1 MTAQKKKG
9 QSSTCCRDSGTMEWK
24 VENTEGEGSCKVCC
38 SNCKWKTSYFTAV
51 TPGLPYRKGLG
62 TQLVSC
68 SISDEHRY
76 MEAPNN
82 KFPPLPGGGDINT
95 ACQPFTK
102 FITTSCCHALS
113 SHPDLQPL
121 WESKTSLIPSKSGC
135 EFWFPD
141 PALYLQGTGPYLVI
155 GIGKSLHVDWH
166 LLPVLVF
173 VSWLICFSTL
183 HFLSSI

>member
-9 QSSTCCRDSGTMEWK
+9 QSSTCCRDRGTMEWK
-24 VENTEGEGSCKVCC
+24 VEKAEEEGSCKVRC
-38 SNCKWKTSYFTAV
+38 SNCKWKTSYFTVV

-62 TQLVSC
+62 TKLVSRG
-68 SISDEHRY
+68 ISDEHRY

-82 KFPPLPGGGDINT
+82 KFPSLPGGGDINT

-135 EFWFPD
+135 EFGS
-141 PALYLQGTGPYLVI
+141 Q
-155 GIGKSLHVDWH
+155 
-166 LLPVLVF
+166 
-173 VSWLICFSTL
+173 TL
-183 HFLSSI
+183 HYIYKAQGLIWWLALERVCMWTGICCLFSCL